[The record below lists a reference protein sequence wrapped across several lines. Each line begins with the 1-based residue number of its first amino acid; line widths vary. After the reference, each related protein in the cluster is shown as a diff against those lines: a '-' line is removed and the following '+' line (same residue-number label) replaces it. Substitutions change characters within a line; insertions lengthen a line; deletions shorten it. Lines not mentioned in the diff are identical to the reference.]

1 MVFVTGPSGPN
12 ACPRGFRAFAPN
24 CVNLLQRLAVRRVL
38 PQHGHNQSVPP
49 ISIALLDFRKCNWI
63 HISRPSHA
71 SRATRCF
78 ARNAYQVLGVAPT
91 SSLHDIKRAFKRK
104 ALRLHPDVNKEV
116 PRMLLGRGERPWTG
130 LCWAFSYHLFA
141 TPFII
146 SSSSMAQPDA
156 KERFME
162 CQQAYQQLL
171 SQARRGSRDAG
182 GWQPSAGGFSSWA
195 GNTGGPAFWGS
206 DATES
211 FSLGEFSRGSKKVTA
226 MSCLYMY

>member
-1 MVFVTGPSGPN
+1 MVFGTGPSGPN

-24 CVNLLQRLAVRRVL
+24 SVNLLQRLAVRQVL
-38 PQHGHNQSVPP
+38 PPHELNQSVPP

-63 HISRPSHA
+63 HIPRPSHA

-78 ARNAYQVLGVAPT
+78 ARNAYQVLGVAPS

-116 PRMLLGRGERPWTG
+116 PRRLLGRGERSWRG
-130 LCWAFSYHLFA
+130 LCWAFSDHLFA
-141 TPFII
+141 TPFIALP
-146 SSSSMAQPDA
+146 STMPQPDA
-156 KERFME
+156 KERFIE

-182 GWQPSAGGFSSWA
+182 GWQSSAGGFSSRA
-195 GNTGGPAFWGS
+195 GGMGGPAFWGS

-211 FSLGEFSRGSKKVTA
+211 FSLGEST
-226 MSCLYMY
+226 